1 MRAKTPHA
9 LFGSASHTH
18 GVRHTF
24 TAGNLSMHRW
34 YFLDYGVTIKAAPA
48 KPNSNAQFGDS
59 IVPEAKL
66 VIVYK
71 D

>member
-1 MRAKTPHA
+1 
-9 LFGSASHTH
+9 
-18 GVRHTF
+18 
-24 TAGNLSMHRW
+24 MHRW